1 MALEGDS
8 QSSKK
13 HLNPPHVTG
22 TSVLKDKQVPRA
34 LGAYARDLPWM
45 GEAKQASLEVTL
57 QL

>member
-13 HLNPPHVTG
+13 HPNLPHVTG
-22 TSVLKDKQVPRA
+22 TSVLKDKQVPGA
-34 LGAYARDLPWM
+34 LGAYAGDLPWT
-45 GEAKQASLEVTL
+45 GEAEQASLEVTL